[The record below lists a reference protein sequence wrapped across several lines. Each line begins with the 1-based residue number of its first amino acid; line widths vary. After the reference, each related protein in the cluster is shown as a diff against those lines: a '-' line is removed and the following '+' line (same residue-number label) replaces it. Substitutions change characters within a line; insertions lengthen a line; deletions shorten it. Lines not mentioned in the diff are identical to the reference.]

1 MLARSYPMHQVIS
14 LQNLQSRQTQDK
26 MEVLSGRLHLSLS
39 YVLSSNRDYCPVIV
53 LGKCF
58 LNLSGSINCRIFLY
72 NSRFK
77 TLCCLF
83 WTWGNTRLHWT
94 SILSFVSWQIHFIEE
109 QKQLV
114 HSIREQEIP
123 PQESAL
129 DMDSI
134 VDAKLQRN
142 ELMLKQQ
149 KQDHYKN
156 NLQALLKKLK
166 EEEKLL
172 AKVLNTIYVVF
183 GRGLSTNIT

>member
-1 MLARSYPMHQVIS
+1 M
-14 LQNLQSRQTQDK
+14 
-26 MEVLSGRLHLSLS
+26 
-39 YVLSSNRDYCPVIV
+39 
-53 LGKCF
+53 
-58 LNLSGSINCRIFLY
+58 
-72 NSRFK
+72 
-77 TLCCLF
+77 
-83 WTWGNTRLHWT
+83 
-94 SILSFVSWQIHFIEE
+94 SFVSWQIHFIEE

-172 AKVLNTIYVVF
+172 AKVLNTVYVVF